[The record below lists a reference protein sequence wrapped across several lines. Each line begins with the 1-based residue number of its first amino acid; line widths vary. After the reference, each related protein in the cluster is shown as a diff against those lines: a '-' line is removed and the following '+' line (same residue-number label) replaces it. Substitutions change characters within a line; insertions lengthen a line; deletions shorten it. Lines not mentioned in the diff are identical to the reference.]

1 MRPRPSFRSRLLPA
15 LLAAGLAASLAPSP
29 AFANS
34 YKRGDASC
42 PDFQKYEKTYQSDP
56 TGGDAVAY
64 ALCLL
69 ARGGEDVRALTILD
83 AEIRKGRVDAA
94 RDKAVYETTGG
105 TMEMTKLDDR
115 KYNEALQA
123 YGQVLFLINSKPDY
137 PKGFR
142 ITEGVEQHEL
152 EAYYYL
158 VRISY
163 AKSLHGMEGIHN
175 AHLLQSPTYKGT
187 RDIKLYPKYNPYTLD
202 SLDKT
207 IEYAGRCANL
217 PQKNYF
223 QPLRYQ
229 QTIAYCR
236 LMKDYSKQLRELE
249 EDRLTLLNGKACAR
263 DIEQCSEYRDV
274 VFNKIFP
281 LKKIKEQ
288 EISKIWDAK
297 SVSDLPRP
305 R

>member
-1 MRPRPSFRSRLLPA
+1 MRPRPSFRFRLLPA
-15 LLAAGLAASLAPSP
+15 LLAAGLAAALAPSP

-34 YKRGDASC
+34 YKRGDYSC
-42 PDFQKYEKTYQSDP
+42 PDFQKYEKTYRSDP

-64 ALCLL
+64 ALCLI
-69 ARGGEDVRALTILD
+69 ARGKDDVRALTILE
-83 AEIRKGRVDAA
+83 AEIGNGRVDAA

-115 KYNEALQA
+115 KYNEGLQA
-123 YGQVLFLINSKPDY
+123 YEQVLFLINSKPDY

-142 ITEGVEQHEL
+142 STERVEQHEL

-163 AKSLHGMEGIHN
+163 FKSMKGILSIHN
-175 AHLLQSPTYKGT
+175 THLLQSSTYKGK
-187 RDIKLYPKYNPYTLD
+187 RDLKLYPKYSPYTLD
-202 SLDKT
+202 SLDRT
-207 IEYAGRCANL
+207 FQYAGRCANL

-223 QPLRYQ
+223 QPLKYHK
-229 QTIAYCR
+229 TIAYCR

-263 DIEQCSEYRDV
+263 DIEQCSGYKDV
-274 VFNKIFP
+274 VHSKIIP
-281 LKKIKEQ
+281 LKKITEQ
-288 EISKIWDAK
+288 EINKIWDAK
-297 SVSDLPRP
+297 SVSGIPGLR
-305 R
+305 

>member
-1 MRPRPSFRSRLLPA
+1 M
-15 LLAAGLAASLAPSP
+15 
-29 AFANS
+29 
-34 YKRGDASC
+34 
-42 PDFQKYEKTYQSDP
+42 
-56 TGGDAVAY
+56 AY
-64 ALCLL
+64 ARCLI
-69 ARGGEDVRALTILD
+69 ARGKDDVRALSILE
-83 AEIRKGRVDAA
+83 AEIGNGRVDAA
-94 RDKAVYETTGG
+94 RDKAVYVTTGG
-105 TMEMTKLDDR
+105 TMEMTKMNDR

-142 ITEGVEQHEL
+142 STERVEQHEL

-163 AKSLHGMEGIHN
+163 SKSIDGLRSIHH

-187 RDIKLYPKYNPYTLD
+187 RDLKLYPKYSPYTLD
-202 SLDKT
+202 SLDRT

-217 PQKNYF
+217 PQKRYF
-223 QPLRYQ
+223 QPLMYR
-229 QTIAYCR
+229 QTITYCR
-236 LMKDYSKQLRELE
+236 LMKDYTKKIRKLE

-274 VFNKIFP
+274 VFNKIVP
-281 LKKIKEQ
+281 LKKVKEQ
-288 EISKIWDAK
+288 EINKIWDAK